1 MNADYSVQLIF
12 AYNTQ
17 RWIVRL
23 VNTVLP
29 IDEVSAADPMTALAM
44 MQDAINAY
52 YAGRSKK

>member
-1 MNADYSVQLIF
+1 
-12 AYNTQ
+12 
-17 RWIVRL
+17 
-23 VNTVLP
+23 VLP